1 MAVFCGVLDQIP
13 YFEDGD
19 SVTYNNEKEGI
30 IECLKRN
37 VGGDL
42 DSEVSSLPDW
52 IPTKVMATTCLF
64 VSLFVGC
71 HTGNWKE
78 DWCHSLKNLSQ
89 DERCLEESVEKKR
102 KIDKA

>member
-37 VGGDL
+37 VGGEPNNL
-42 DSEVSSLPDW
+42 LKRFLLLP
-52 IPTKVMATTCLF
+52 F
-64 VSLFVGC
+64 G
-71 HTGNWKE
+71 
-78 DWCHSLKNLSQ
+78 
-89 DERCLEESVEKKR
+89 
-102 KIDKA
+102 